1 MSKIEITWDHL
12 PRKSIER
19 KYPPRSRGQDDGR
32 RELPN
37 SNSRIMSDCERET
50 ISAAEDHIKEQVQK
64 ARPILNNSENKIDS
78 TKTKIETNSFHDLPI
93 DIKTSYSSELSKFK
107 QNVEQDFENWKNI
120 NRDLEAFKDKHEISR
135 EPVIKSNTQ
144 IIISLAIISVL
155 LVIEIFSNT
164 NFLKTALFGGRD
176 LALIVSISIA
186 AINVGVSFIVGAIL
200 LRNINHYKVHIRN
213 LTYFFSSL
221 YILFFVWLN
230 FSLGVYRTRSED
242 EMLKFSMTG
251 ENLDPQ
257 KLLEFG
263 RQSMQPWLY
272 ISDLNLVGWALV
284 IIGITFASVGLYDG
298 YQYNDTYP
306 NYGRLGKKEKI
317 ARQMA
322 LGVIKNHK
330 SKIVDLYN
338 EYSDKGKNLHKN
350 DMVNIETW
358 AQEVNTFQLY
368 FISYQ
373 DAVIEWEKDLKH
385 IIDEYRNNNQ
395 KSRQTAVPEY
405 FNTNLKLDDRFY
417 NASLMFSSMK
427 NVFIDDI
434 ERGNIKNKMISLV
447 QEHYNDC
454 TEKLDS
460 LKSEVETTTDKIID
474 PYRIY

>member
-1 MSKIEITWDHL
+1 
-12 PRKSIER
+12 
-19 KYPPRSRGQDDGR
+19 
-32 RELPN
+32 
-37 SNSRIMSDCERET
+37 
-50 ISAAEDHIKEQVQK
+50 
-64 ARPILNNSENKIDS
+64 
-78 TKTKIETNSFHDLPI
+78 
-93 DIKTSYSSELSKFK
+93 
-107 QNVEQDFENWKNI
+107 
-120 NRDLEAFKDKHEISR
+120 
-135 EPVIKSNTQ
+135 
-144 IIISLAIISVL
+144 
-155 LVIEIFSNT
+155 
-164 NFLKTALFGGRD
+164 
-176 LALIVSISIA
+176 
-186 AINVGVSFIVGAIL
+186 
-200 LRNINHYKVHIRN
+200 
-213 LTYFFSSL
+213 
-221 YILFFVWLN
+221 
-230 FSLGVYRTRSED
+230 
-242 EMLKFSMTG
+242 MLKFSMTG

-338 EYSDKGKNLHKN
+338 EYSDKGKNLHEK
-350 DMVNIETW
+350 DMDNIETW

-434 ERGNIKNKMISLV
+434 ERGNIKNCKYSFR
-447 QEHYNDC
+447 C
-454 TEKLDS
+454 
-460 LKSEVETTTDKIID
+460 KIFFR
-474 PYRIY
+474 P